1 MVRTFLSLLPS
12 FCSGAQPLRPSFST
26 SLPDLVLLIC
36 PVRVPSLTS
45 QLLSLSAVCC
55 FPKPATEDLCFQKR
69 QNLLPYLLSC
79 PDQSRLLQGTPRFS
93 FFGKILWFFSPSR
106 AWQGYLLFSHLPFLC
121 GARSVPTS
129 RAVSLGTSHDCPH
142 WKNLTMPN
150 PNSLL

>member
-45 QLLSLSAVCC
+45 QLLSLLAVCC

-93 FFGKILWFFSPSR
+93 FFGKILCFFFFSPAEHGKVTYCSVI
-106 AWQGYLLFSHLPFLC
+106 FPFCVVPGLYPPP
-121 GARSVPTS
+121 GLSV
-129 RAVSLGTSHDCPH
+129 
-142 WKNLTMPN
+142 
-150 PNSLL
+150 

>member
-93 FFGKILWFFSPSR
+93 FFGKILCFFFPQQSMARLLTVQSSSLSV
-106 AWQGYLLFSHLPFLC
+106 WCQVCTHLQGYQS
-121 GARSVPTS
+121 
-129 RAVSLGTSHDCPH
+129 
-142 WKNLTMPN
+142 KNQP
-150 PNSLL
+150 